1 MEKNLS
7 AVLYGINDLRI
18 ENQPIPE
25 PGPGEVQ
32 LAMQDVGICGSDV
45 HYWTHGRIGDF
56 ILTSPML
63 LGHEASGVVS
73 KLGSGVTNLAIGDRV
88 AVEPGVPCRMCKF
101 CKNGRYNLCSD
112 IRFCAT
118 PPIHGNLARYYCHAA
133 DFCYKL
139 PDNVSTEEGALLEPL
154 SVGVHACQRAG
165 VTIGSTVLISGAGPI
180 GLCCYLTAKAMG
192 AKHVCITDVDDSR
205 LQFAKTVGVDHVLSV
220 RAGTSKE
227 LASQIEMTL
236 GQKPEIS
243 IECSGNPAGL
253 KTSILATANGG
264 CVLMVGMQPDE
275 VTVPLLNAAVREVDI
290 KGTFRYANCYPTA
303 LSMIATGQVNAKPL
317 ITHRYNLEDSLKAFE
332 HARTMRDGAVKIMI
346 HCAQE

>member
-1 MEKNLS
+1 MDKIKS
-7 AVLYGINDLRI
+7 
-18 ENQPIPE
+18 QPEYRAIPE

-45 HYWTHGRIGDF
+45 HYWTHGCIGNF
-56 ILTSPML
+56 ILSAPML
-63 LGHEASGVVS
+63 LGHEASGIVS
-73 KLGSGVTNLAIGDRV
+73 KIGDGVTCLEIGDRV
-88 AVEPGVPCRMCKF
+88 AIEPGLPCRSCKY
-101 CKNGRYNLCSD
+101 CKSGRYNLCP
-112 IRFCAT
+112 IMRFCAT
-118 PPIHGNLARYYCHAA
+118 PPNHGNLARYYCHAA
-133 DFCYKL
+133 DYCHKL

-180 GLCCYLTAKAMG
+180 GLACYLTAKAMG
-192 AKHVCITDVDDSR
+192 AKKICVTDIDSNR
-205 LQFAKTVGVDHVLSV
+205 LEFAKKIGVEYVLSV
-220 RAGTSKE
+220 RAGTPKE
-227 LASQIEMTL
+227 LASQIEVAL
-236 GQKPEIS
+236 GQNPEIS

-253 KTSILATANGG
+253 KTSMLATANGG
-264 CVLMVGMQPDE
+264 CVVMVGMQPDE

-317 ITHRYNLEDSLKAFE
+317 ITHRYKLEDSLKAFE
-332 HARTMRDGAVKIMI
+332 HARTMRDGAVKIMV